1 MERARRDVCG
11 TTSEEILRGLCG
23 LRLCASEQVKHVS
36 SFKLFAPTLAL
47 ESCNPCPLTINTPD
61 PLMNIPIEESPYI
74 GARFVVRGLVV
85 FVIRGNGLPFGGPQG
100 RPKIHTIYP
109 FTLPATS

>member
-1 MERARRDVCG
+1 
-11 TTSEEILRGLCG
+11 
-23 LRLCASEQVKHVS
+23 
-36 SFKLFAPTLAL
+36 
-47 ESCNPCPLTINTPD
+47 
-61 PLMNIPIEESPYI
+61 MNIPIEESLYI